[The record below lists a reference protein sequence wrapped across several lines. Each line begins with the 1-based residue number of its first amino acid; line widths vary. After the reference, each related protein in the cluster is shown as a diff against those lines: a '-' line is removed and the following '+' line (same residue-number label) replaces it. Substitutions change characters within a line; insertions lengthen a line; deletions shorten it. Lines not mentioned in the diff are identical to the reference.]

1 VLTGIGVWPIVEF
14 EQLIDEILV
23 RVGSGDK
30 DASSEE
36 ADHQDRADKLW
47 KTGSGGMYGRDAENT
62 VPLSFEMLCMFEQGV
77 WSSNLNI
84 SESLSLRV
92 SSMSENVLCM
102 LERGVLSSNSNL
114 SESLS
119 LRVSSLSEN
128 VSSLSENVFS
138 SSLMVGKQLNLFD
151 PWLSFVEF

>member
-1 VLTGIGVWPIVEF
+1 
-14 EQLIDEILV
+14 LIDEILV

-36 ADHQDRADKLW
+36 ADHQDRADKFW
-47 KTGSGGMYGRDAENT
+47 KTGSGGMYGRHAENT

-92 SSMSENVLCM
+92 SS
-102 LERGVLSSNSNL
+102 
-114 SESLS
+114 
-119 LRVSSLSEN
+119 LSEN
-128 VSSLSENVFS
+128 VSSPSENVSS